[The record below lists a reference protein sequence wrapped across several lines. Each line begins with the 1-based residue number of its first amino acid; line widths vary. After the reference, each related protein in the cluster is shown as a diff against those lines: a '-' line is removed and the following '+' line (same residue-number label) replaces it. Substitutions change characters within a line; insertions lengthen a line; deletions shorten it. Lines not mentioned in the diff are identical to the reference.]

1 MIFLGI
7 GSNLNSSYGDRFQNI
22 RKTLSL
28 ILLKKIKINKVS
40 SFYESPSYP
49 DSSKPSFINIVI
61 NIDYK
66 NGPKDL
72 LKEISIIEK
81 SLGRVRKIKNEPRT
95 CDIDIID
102 FNGIVIEDE
111 TLVLPHPKAD
121 KRNFVLYPLKEIK
134 DNWIHPINNKKIN
147 DLIDNLDFKTS
158 NEITRL
164 TESVILDT

>member
-7 GSNLNSSYGDRFQNI
+7 GSNLNSSFGNRFQNI
-22 RKTLSL
+22 RKTLNL
-28 ILLKKIKINKVS
+28 ILLNKIKINKVS

-49 DSSKPSFINIVI
+49 DSSKPPFINIVI

-72 LKEISIIEK
+72 LNEISIIEK

>member
-72 LKEISIIEK
+72 LNEISIIEK

-111 TLVLPHPKAD
+111 SLVLPHPKAD